1 MHAAQSIDKHILIVD
16 DDFGIRDALTQIFE
30 EEGYQVASAAN
41 GQEAIS
47 HLRDGTPRPKVIL
60 LDLMMPIMNGWEFR
74 DEQRQD
80 PQLADIPVVVI
91 SADRHLSDHAS
102 RLNANAYLPKPINFT
117 MLLDTVEHYCELA

>member
-1 MHAAQSIDKHILIVD
+1 MDMTQPMNKHILIVD

-41 GQEAIS
+41 GLEAIS
-47 HLRDGTPRPKVIL
+47 HLRDGLPRPKVIL

-102 RLNANAYLPKPINFT
+102 TLNANAYLPKPINFT
-117 MLLDTVEHYCELA
+117 MLLDTVEHYCERA